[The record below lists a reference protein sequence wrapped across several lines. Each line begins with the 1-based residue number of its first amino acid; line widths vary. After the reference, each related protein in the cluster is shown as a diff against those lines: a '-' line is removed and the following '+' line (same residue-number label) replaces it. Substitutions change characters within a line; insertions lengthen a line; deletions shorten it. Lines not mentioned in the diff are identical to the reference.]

1 MAQFRGTLE
10 GARGS
15 ASRLGHKGS
24 GLVTT
29 ARGWDVGVRVEATHE
44 DGRDVFRVWRDGGSN
59 NGTRVQLLVEVRG
72 AETASGEAVVIP
84 GHIAERG
91 E

>member
-15 ASRLGHKGS
+15 ASRLGHATS
-24 GLVTT
+24 GLVVT

-59 NGTRVQLLVEVRG
+59 GSSPVELLVTLRAPTRAG
-72 AETASGEAVVIP
+72 DRVVV
-84 GHIAERG
+84 ERS
-91 E
+91 